1 MFFRRSLEMGVGREE
16 FFRLLP
22 GAVSAWVADGDT
34 VRWFEGGA
42 GGTIR
47 LVRLADRRVG
57 SVVLPRHLVEIV
69 LEECSEAE
77 GETFMA
83 RFHRAFLRGGG

>member
-1 MFFRRSLEMGVGREE
+1 MAFRRSLEMSLVREE

-22 GAVSAWVADGDT
+22 GAVGACEVDGDT
-34 VRWFEGGA
+34 VRWSEGGR

-47 LVRLADRRVG
+47 LVPLEDRRLG
-57 SVVLPRHLVEIV
+57 SVVVPRHRVEIA
-69 LEECSEAE
+69 LEVCSEAE
-77 GETFMA
+77 GEAFMG